1 MQKIQTSEA
10 AQPLGHYSQAVV
22 SGNLVFVSGILPVEP
37 DGTLN
42 AERGFSEQ
50 AEIVLRNA
58 EAILRAAGSDLSKA
72 VKATIYV
79 TDVAK
84 WKAFDEAYSTAFGPH
99 KPARAVAP
107 VPNLHHG
114 FQVEM
119 DLIASVSGD

>member
-22 SGNLVFVSGILPVEP
+22 SGDLVFVSGILPVEL

-58 EAILRAAGSDLSKA
+58 EAILRAAGSDFSKA

-79 TDVAK
+79 TDIAN
-84 WKAFDEAYSTAFGPH
+84 WKAFDEAYSTALGEH

-107 VPNLHHG
+107 VPSLHHG

-119 DLIASVSGD
+119 DLIASVSGV